1 MVGQFGRR
9 FTRCIQAQTAEAI
22 ELPIRRATSIQA
34 DRRDDFDALMKL
46 QSIIG
51 ARPVPLPYRRHD
63 PKTPLQARCRRCHA
77 APETDSSAKTIQH
90 NPQRNE
96 RRPVHLAGRINQRS
110 IEGGMACVSF
120 TEAPDIRL
128 RDRTLPKSAPTRP
141 PTIHPR
147 PRSRGPC
154 LEFGTSGSASTRARE
169 HRFGRSHR

>member
-1 MVGQFGRR
+1 M
-9 FTRCIQAQTAEAI
+9 AEAI
-22 ELPIRRATSIQA
+22 ELPTSRAASIQA
-34 DRRDDFDALMKL
+34 DRRDDFDMLMKL

-51 ARPVPLPYRRHD
+51 ARPVPLPYRRH
-63 PKTPLQARCRRCHA
+63 TPLQARCGRCHA

-128 RDRTLPKSAPTRP
+128 RDRTLPKSAPSLP
-141 PTIHPR
+141 WTIHPR
-147 PRSRGPC
+147 PMSMFGIWDIGLC
-154 LEFGTSGSASTRARE
+154 VGGLE
-169 HRFGRSHR
+169 RSHHDPD

>member
-1 MVGQFGRR
+1 M
-9 FTRCIQAQTAEAI
+9 AEAI
-22 ELPIRRATSIQA
+22 ELPTSRAASIQA

-77 APETDSSAKTIQH
+77 ETETDSSAKTIQH

-128 RDRTLPKSAPTRP
+128 RDRTLAKSAPTLP

-147 PRSRGPC
+147 PTSRGLC
-154 LEFGTSGSASTRARE
+154 LELGTSGSASAGWNEDHLVRSRRE
-169 HRFGRSHR
+169 T

>member
-1 MVGQFGRR
+1 MRQG
-9 FTRCIQAQTAEAI
+9 
-22 ELPIRRATSIQA
+22 
-34 DRRDDFDALMKL
+34 DFDALMKL

-128 RDRTLPKSAPTRP
+128 RDRTLPKSAPTLP

-147 PRSRGPC
+147 PMSRGPC